1 MSLGDTRLLPRWGPA
16 YRQHEPDLGSRTERV
31 KANPILPPA
40 GWSGARGRTP
50 SGGIREGLSTDAGTL
65 ADPPVVAVILVNKK
79 AGSEAVMVGGGL
91 VDCGA
96 VREMEVCWPSRV
108 GFAEEALNRR
118 EGPWLK
124 TVVLNVVG
132 KGAAEDRVRCGPGR

>member
-1 MSLGDTRLLPRWGPA
+1 VELVNM
-16 YRQHEPDLGSRTERV
+16 
-31 KANPILPPA
+31 NA
-40 GWSGARGRTP
+40 GSGA
-50 SGGIREGLSTDAGTL
+50 
-65 ADPPVVAVILVNKK
+65 VW
-79 AGSEAVMVGGGL
+79 VGGGL

-96 VREMEVCWPSRV
+96 AWEMEVCWPSRV
-108 GFAEEALNRR
+108 VLRKKALNRR